1 VGYDVGLVVR
11 RLVGLIV
18 GMFAEKDDE
27 DGVDDDRVDDDGCR
41 LDSNDGEELGNGLG
55 IVNDGS
61 IVLGNGDG
69 IVGIGGGPV
78 VGIDE
83 STIDADTDGVVDGH

>member
-1 VGYDVGLVVR
+1 VEYDVGLVVR

-27 DGVDDDRVDDDGCR
+27 DGVDDDDCR